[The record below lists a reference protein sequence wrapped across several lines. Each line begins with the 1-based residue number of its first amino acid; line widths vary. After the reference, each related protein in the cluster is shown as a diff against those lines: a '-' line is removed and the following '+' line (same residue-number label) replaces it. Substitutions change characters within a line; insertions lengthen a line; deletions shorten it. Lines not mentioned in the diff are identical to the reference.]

1 MFDLL
6 TKYESLKRTESAR
19 EDLRKEARA
28 ALAERLV
35 SIDLTWPDLDKHIS
49 LVRSDI
55 QGEVEALGGTYE
67 VDGFQVEIQQRP
79 SWEIVNG
86 RLLAQWLDNQSK
98 GDLYDFSFKK
108 ADVNKICTGFSI
120 AGMDPP
126 IGIDKK
132 VTPTLVITLPK
143 HDPEY
148 QRV

>member
-6 TKYESLKRTESAR
+6 TKYAELKQQEIERDAEIKSLR
-19 EDLRKEARA
+19 EQLENQIAGLKAYY
-28 ALAERLV
+28 
-35 SIDLTWPDLDKHIS
+35 PNLDKSIAD
-49 LVRSDI
+49 VRSDI
-55 QGEVEALGGTYE
+55 QSEVEALGGTYE
-67 VDGFQVEIQQRP
+67 IDGIQVEIQQRP

-98 GDLYDFSFKK
+98 GDLYEFSFKK
-108 ADVNKICTGFSI
+108 SDVNKICTGFSI

-126 IGIDKK
+126 IGVDKK

-148 QRV
+148 QGI